1 MDISRMHLFPIKS
14 VHPTPAALLGPGAH
28 EMIGVSAAQMGMTKV
43 LLMTTGLRGTGMVDE
58 VKGIIEKAGVS
69 VEVFD
74 KVESNPKD
82 YNVMDAHV
90 TYVDAGCDGFI
101 SLGGGSSH
109 DCTKATRVVA
119 AHDQQNQITQILQ
132 WIIHHVSCGG
142 VGGQQADKVHRVWRF
157 ILALMPQLGEVTQAF
172 L

>member
-28 EMIGVSAAQMGMTKV
+28 EMIGVSAAQMGMKKV
-43 LLMTTGLRGTGMVDE
+43 LLMTTGLRGTGIVDE
-58 VKGIIEKAGVS
+58 VKGIIENAGVS

-90 TYVDAGCDGFI
+90 AYGDAECDGFI

-109 DCTKATRVVA
+109 DCAKATRVVA
-119 AHDQQNQITQILQ
+119 AHDGRTNG
-132 WIIHHVSCGG
+132 SEARSAP
-142 VGGQQADKVHRVWRF
+142 ADG
-157 ILALMPQLGEVTQAF
+157 AP
-172 L
+172 